1 MGKDKYVLR
10 YLSLFE
16 TDLNGILDYI
26 ALNLRNPESA
36 NRLADKIEKAILK
49 RLEYPLSFERYQ
61 SNRKRKHPYYRIYVD
76 NFVVYYVVIEN
87 IMEVRRVLFK
97 GRDAQKIIK

>member
-26 ALNLRNPESA
+26 ALNLRNLESA

-49 RLEYPLSFERYQ
+49 RLEYPLSFEWYQ

-87 IMEVRRVLFK
+87 IMEARRVLFK